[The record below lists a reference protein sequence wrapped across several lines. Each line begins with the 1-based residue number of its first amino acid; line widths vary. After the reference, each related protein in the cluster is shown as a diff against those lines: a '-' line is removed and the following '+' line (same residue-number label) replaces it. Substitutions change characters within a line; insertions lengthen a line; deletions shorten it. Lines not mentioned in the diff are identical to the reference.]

1 MHHLTK
7 AAHGREVT
15 HLLAMIG
22 WPLIKMGLTTV
33 MVLEGKVEALL
44 ALQGTVMRVAMIALK
59 LMDIAAAPAGALG
72 MMTGAP
78 LMKMMT
84 TTVAHS
90 HLENSTS

>member
-15 HLLAMIG
+15 RLLAMIG
-22 WPLIKMGLTTV
+22 WPLCKMGLTTV

-44 ALQGTVMRVAMIALK
+44 ALQGTMMRATMIALK
-59 LMDIAAAPAGALG
+59 LVGVATAPAGALG
-72 MMTGAP
+72 KMTGAP

-84 TTVAHS
+84 TTVAQG
-90 HLENSTS
+90 HLEKRTF